1 MSDRWG
7 TSALIGVV
15 AAVAAAAAL
24 AIAESVF
31 APIAF
36 ALFIIAIVWPLQ
48 RLLQAWMPALAALL
62 ISIVVIVLVIAVVVG
77 MVAWSGSHV
86 GQWLIANTGRFQ
98 ELYAEAD
105 AWLEG
110 HGFLLSGMVTENFD
124 ARWVLRVA
132 QGLSG
137 RVQSLSSFLV
147 VTVVFVILGLLEVGV
162 FQAQLRRLGRQGAG
176 DFLLRAGSE
185 IALKL
190 QRYMVVRT
198 VVSIGTGAVVWA
210 VTLASGLELAV
221 AWGVLAFAL
230 NYIPFVGPFVATL
243 LPTLFALVQFES
255 WRMALFVFGCL
266 TLVQFLSGSYLEP
279 RIAGARLSVSPFLV
293 LFAVF
298 FWAFLWG
305 IPGAFIGVP
314 ILIAVLTL
322 CANHPSSQW
331 IAELFSGRDP
341 EQPSI

>member
-1 MSDRWG
+1 MNDRWG
-7 TSALIGVV
+7 TSALVWVIATV
-15 AAVAAAAAL
+15 AVCAAL
-24 AIAESVF
+24 AVAESVF

-48 RLLQAWMPALAALL
+48 RVLQAFIPAIAALA
-62 ISIVVIVLVIAVVVG
+62 ICIVAIVLVIATVVS
-77 MVAWSGSHV
+77 MVVWGGGHV
-86 GQWLIANTGRFQ
+86 GQWLIANAGRFQ
-98 ELYAEAD
+98 VLYAEAD
-105 AWLEG
+105 AWLAG
-110 HGFLLSGMVTENFD
+110 HGFVLAGMVTDHFD
-124 ARWVLRVA
+124 ARWVLRLV
-132 QGLSG
+132 QDISG
-137 RVQSLSSFLV
+137 RVQTLSSFLV
-147 VTVVFVILGLLEVGV
+147 VTVVFVILGLLEVSV
-162 FQAQLRRLGRQGAG
+162 FKLQLRSLGRDGG
-176 DFLLRAGSE
+176 EFMLRAGAE
-185 IALKL
+185 IAQKM

-198 VVSIGTGAVVWA
+198 VMSIGTGAVVWA
-210 VTLASGLELAV
+210 VTLASGLELAA

-255 WRMALFVFGCL
+255 WRMALVVFACL
-266 TLVQFLSGSYLEP
+266 NLVQFLSGSYLEP

-322 CANHPSSQW
+322 CANHPSSRW
-331 IAELFSGRDP
+331 IADLFSGREPDNP
-341 EQPSI
+341 LT

>member
-7 TSALIGVV
+7 TNALVGIV
-15 AAVAAAAAL
+15 AAIAIAAAL
-24 AIAESVF
+24 SVASSVF

-48 RLLQAWMPALAALL
+48 RLLQEWMPSLAALA
-62 ISIVVIVLVIAVVVG
+62 ISILVIILVLASVVG
-77 MVAWSGSHV
+77 MIAWSGSHV
-86 GQWLIANTGRFQ
+86 GRWLIANTGRFQ

-110 HGFLLSGMVTENFD
+110 HGFVIAGLVNDNFD
-124 ARWVLRVA
+124 ARWILRVVQDLTGRL
-132 QGLSG
+132 QG
-137 RVQSLSSFLV
+137 LSSFLV
-147 VTVVFVILGLLEVGV
+147 VTVVFVILGLLEVGA
-162 FQAQLRRLGRQGAG
+162 FKAQLRRLEKAGAG
-176 DFLLRAGSE
+176 DFMLRAGAE
-185 IALKL
+185 IAQKL
-190 QRYMVVRT
+190 QLYMVVRT
-198 VVSIGTGAVVWA
+198 VVSIGTGVVVWA
-210 VTLASGLELAV
+210 VTLAAGLELAV

-255 WRMALFVFGCL
+255 WRMALAVFACL
-266 TLVQFLSGSYLEP
+266 NAVQFLSGSYIEP

-305 IPGAFIGVP
+305 IAGAFIGVP
-314 ILIAVLTL
+314 ILIAGLTL
-322 CANHPSSQW
+322 CANHPSSRW
-331 IAELFSGRDP
+331 FADLFSGRDP
-341 EQPSI
+341 EHPGA